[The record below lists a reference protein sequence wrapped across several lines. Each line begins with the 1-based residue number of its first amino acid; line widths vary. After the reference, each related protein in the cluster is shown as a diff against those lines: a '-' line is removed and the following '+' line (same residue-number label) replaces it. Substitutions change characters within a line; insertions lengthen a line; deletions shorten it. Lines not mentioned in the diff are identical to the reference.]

1 MVARTWSMVLVAGL
15 VACDA
20 GAAAGTDGE
29 SVGATGGTEAASS
42 TGEAGEPTSTG
53 EETGDTTGGTEA
65 APLELARD
73 AAITYVLAWSWEGA
87 RREGDAWVFETDLGY
102 TVGISAAHS
111 ATSQLE
117 LVPCPT
123 ASQAGGGAVAWLS
136 DLVVG
141 TAHAAHGGAPDASA
155 AAFPIVE
162 SWLTAQPLVFGAAKA
177 SGAAYCE
184 VHQLSA
190 PIEAAAP
197 DGVALAGESL
207 VVSGFWSA
215 PGEAERHGMEISVNL
230 SDGRVRPLD
239 AVIDWPAA
247 ATEGEAAI
255 VITRRPARAFDGLKL
270 DELADIDL
278 AFEAL
283 GGLLHSA
290 DVAVAVRPAP

>member
-1 MVARTWSMVLVAGL
+1 MTARTWSMVLVAGL

-20 GAAAGTDGE
+20 GELQGTDGE
-29 SVGATGGTEAASS
+29 LVGTTGGAESS
-42 TGEAGEPTSTG
+42 TGETTGEPAS
-53 EETGDTTGGTEA
+53 TGDTTGAPASA
-65 APLELARD
+65 APLELTRD

-117 LVPCPT
+117 LVPCST
-123 ASQAGGGAVAWLS
+123 ASQASGGGAIAWLS

-141 TAHAAHGGAPDASA
+141 TAHAAHGGTPDASA

-162 SWLTAQPLVFGAAKA
+162 SWLTERPLVFGAAKA

-184 VHQLSA
+184 AHQLSA

-197 DGVALAGESL
+197 DGFAFAGESL

-215 PGEAERHGMEISVNL
+215 PGEAERHGLEVSVNL
-230 SDGRVRPLD
+230 SDGRVRPLA
-239 AVIDWPAA
+239 AVIDWPAEA
-247 ATEGEAAI
+247 IEGEAAI
-255 VITRRPARAFDGLKL
+255 VITRRPARAFDGLKI
-270 DELADIDL
+270 DEMAEIDL

-290 DVAVAVRPAP
+290 DVAVAVRP